1 MVPSRV
7 EARQFRRRCASS
19 FEGVT
24 LQALAAEPGLPVRAR
39 WSIEADGASEAV
51 VYAQEDGESWTVLT
65 SKDEGLAFQYA
76 DSAGQWHGHWPI
88 ASDDGNPPRERI
100 PRMIRL
106 VSTAAE
112 RCGSRAPTSFQSPC
126 PTTWRTCEHRAAN
139 STRSPPRPHG
149 PARTHRSVPRAR
161 GELPGG
167 ALNTSGRNAEG
178 FVLVATLWVLA
189 ALAVL
194 AAYIDGVVATDV
206 ERAVETRGWLASELD
221 RRSTEAT
228 LIYLLSTGRMSY
240 RGLILEEEQRF
251 TDALS
256 DDQQLPDH
264 GDGELRLAGEVYAG
278 LGGTRFSVQDE
289 VGLASVNAP
298 TSSIFA
304 ALLEH
309 AGVAESDV
317 ERIVARVEDYID
329 SDDTLTLNGA
339 ERYDYSRFGEPPP
352 LNWIM
357 SSPQELSKVLGVG
370 ELFTPAQWDRLW
382 PVLTMRPIFGYNFNT
397 MRPEILAALLDLDA
411 QGIRGVLEE
420 RERRS
425 ISRMTT
431 VALLSGR
438 HLDIDEMEIRTLPSQ
453 FLRISIWHE
462 SDGSRILTGI
472 HLTPLGATAPWRKD
486 YRYLEPIRASHDSG
500 TPRETPPAIA
510 TALLQ

>member
-1 MVPSRV
+1 M
-7 EARQFRRRCASS
+7 
-19 FEGVT
+19 
-24 LQALAAEPGLPVRAR
+24 
-39 WSIEADGASEAV
+39 
-51 VYAQEDGESWTVLT
+51 
-65 SKDEGLAFQYA
+65 
-76 DSAGQWHGHWPI
+76 
-88 ASDDGNPPRERI
+88 
-100 PRMIRL
+100 
-106 VSTAAE
+106 STA
-112 RCGSRAPTSFQSPC
+112 
-126 PTTWRTCEHRAAN
+126 
-139 STRSPPRPHG
+139 
-149 PARTHRSVPRAR
+149 
-161 GELPGG
+161 
-167 ALNTSGRNAEG
+167 GRNAQG

-189 ALAVL
+189 AIAIL
-194 AAYIDGVVATDV
+194 AAYIDGVVATDI
-206 ERAVETRGWLASELD
+206 ERAVKARGWLESELD

-228 LIYLLSTGRMSY
+228 LVYLLSTGRMNY

-256 DDQQLPDH
+256 DDQQLPGH

-370 ELFTPAQWDRLW
+370 ELLTPAQWDRLW

-397 MRPEILAALLDLDA
+397 MRPEILAAVLDLDE

-453 FLRISIWHE
+453 FVRISIWHE